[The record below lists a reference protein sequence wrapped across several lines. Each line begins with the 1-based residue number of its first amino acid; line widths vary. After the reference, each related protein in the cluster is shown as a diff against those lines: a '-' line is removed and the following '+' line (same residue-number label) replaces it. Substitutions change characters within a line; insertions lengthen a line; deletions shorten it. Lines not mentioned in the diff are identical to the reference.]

1 MVVTIRTWAE
11 AQTQSVVRIGL
22 ILVMAW
28 LVARL
33 LRLVVKTQAKHGPA
47 LLRELR
53 RRVKKAFD
61 QAGIEIP
68 FPHVKVVR
76 GHEGVA

>member
-1 MVVTIRTWAE
+1 MVDTIRTWAE
-11 AQTQSVVRIGL
+11 AHTQSVVRIGL

-33 LRLVVKTQAKHGPA
+33 LRLVVKTQANDGPA
-47 LLRELR
+47 VLRELR

-61 QAGIEIP
+61 QAGIEIS

-76 GHEGVA
+76 EHEGVA